1 MNECDNI
8 KVFTNKLIDLR
19 NQLKVHGEQKSNY
32 QIFQKILISLQER
45 FDSNVPMM
53 DQYISINV
61 PIKVGNGEAVMTARK
76 GDINVMNNKGQRV
89 IKDVFLV
96 PGLEKHFL
104 SVPQMRSRVY
114 HVFSKTSGA

>member
-1 MNECDNI
+1 
-8 KVFTNKLIDLR
+8 
-19 NQLKVHGEQKSNY
+19 
-32 QIFQKILISLQER
+32 
-45 FDSNVPMM
+45 MM

-104 SVPQMRSRVY
+104 SVPQMISRVY